1 MRTSFIMTV
10 QALASWSR
18 RDLLL
23 SIAVPAFSFGG
34 TGVGILLEELGYIE
48 DSGLFYWGCL
58 IGAFILAYLA
68 WGKPRKDIVSLLAP
82 MYAVIIFLTAVE
94 ITPNIILQLLFAASL
109 TILVV
114 RLNIRF
120 SSPPVKEQGED
131 PMEKYLYDYIHRIT
145 PFFRSI
151 DRDTA
156 HEIAS
161 AVLSYKFE
169 LYPNAIEGADTA
181 ASRLTG
187 EGAVAAVRKALTI
200 IRDRAVKLEQSAVK
214 GYSALSFSPDEEQY
228 LAIII
233 PADQIESRESFTLD
247 NALVLAYAVA
257 YLCSP
262 DDGQMLDEHQ
272 NFVIQ
277 ILSSYKEQMEF

>member
-1 MRTSFIMTV
+1 MTV
-10 QALASWSR
+10 NPLASCSR
-18 RDLLL
+18 RDLIL

-34 TGVGILLEELGYIE
+34 TGVGILLEDFGYIK
-48 DSGLFYWGCL
+48 DAGHFYWGCI

-82 MYAVIIFLTAVE
+82 MYAIIIFLAAFE
-94 ITPNIILQLLFAASL
+94 ISPNVALQLLFAASL
-109 TILVV
+109 SILVV

-120 SSPPVKEQGED
+120 STPPVKEQGED
-131 PMEKYLYDYIHRIT
+131 SMERYLYDYIHRIT

-151 DRDTA
+151 DRNTA

-161 AVLSYKFE
+161 AVLSFKFG
-169 LYPNAIEGADTA
+169 LYPNAIGSADSA
-181 ASRLTG
+181 NSRLTG
-187 EGAVAAVRKALTI
+187 EGAVAAIRKAVTI
-200 IRDRAVKLEQSAVK
+200 LRERAVKLEQSDVK
-214 GYSALSFSPDEEQY
+214 GYSALSFTPEEDQY

-233 PADQIESRESFTLD
+233 PADQIENHESFTLD

-272 NFVIQ
+272 NFIIQ
-277 ILSSYKEQMEF
+277 ILSSYKEQMGF

>member
-1 MRTSFIMTV
+1 MTV
-10 QALASWSR
+10 NALASCSR
-18 RDLLL
+18 RDLIL

-34 TGVGILLEELGYIE
+34 TGVGILLEEFGYIQ
-48 DSGLFYWGCL
+48 DAGQFFWGCI

-68 WGKPRKDIVSLLAP
+68 WLKPRKDIVSLLAP
-82 MYAVIIFLTAVE
+82 MYAIIIFFAAFE
-94 ITPNIILQLLFAASL
+94 MAPNVPLQLVFAASM

-120 SSPPVKEQGED
+120 STPPVKEQGED

-145 PFFRSI
+145 PFYRSV

-161 AVLSYKFE
+161 LVLSFKFG
-169 LYPNAIEGADTA
+169 LYHNSIGSADTVI
-181 ASRLTG
+181 SRLTG
-187 EGAVAAVRKALTI
+187 QGAVAALRKAVTI
-200 IRDRAVKLEQSAVK
+200 IRDRAVRLEQSDVK
-214 GYSALSFSPDEEQY
+214 GYSPLSFAPDEDRY

-233 PADQIESRESFTLD
+233 PADQIENRESFTLD
-247 NALVLAYAVA
+247 NAMVLAYAVA

-272 NFVIQ
+272 NFIIL
-277 ILSSYKEQMEF
+277 ILSSYKEQMGF